1 MIKQFAVCPRCQ
13 SSDIRSEL
21 MDWDAVLE
29 VEKVQRVWRCL
40 DCQTTFNAP
49 EEIILTVED
58 EDIPLDPYE
67 NVPLLHPYEDADW

>member
-21 MDWDAVLE
+21 MDWDAALQ

-40 DCQTTFNAP
+40 DCQAAFNAP
-49 EEIILTVED
+49 EEIILTIED
-58 EDIPLDPYE
+58 EDIPLGPYE
-67 NVPLLHPYEDADW
+67 RAKIIKNIRSGK